1 MLKFFFCY
9 VVKRFVV
16 LLVITGSFLNTVHAE
31 ELDKS
36 PVDKRRHIAYIASD
50 LTIPFWDIVSRGI
63 RYTAIEL
70 GHDVVIYDANN
81 SVKSELEQT
90 VKAINS
96 QVDGIIIS
104 PQTSASCSM
113 VLNLARGA
121 GIPVVIADI
130 GTDSGEYVSYISS
143 DNQQGAYDIG
153 RVLVSNLHQLGWA
166 EGEVGI
172 IAIPQKRL
180 NGQAR
185 TAGFMKAMIEGG
197 IASVDIK
204 QMKTFSQQETYDYS
218 VELINRHPNL
228 RAIWLQTSHTV
239 PSTLKA
245 ISDLGKKGQVAV
257 ISFDAEPE
265 FPDMIDRGV
274 ILGSA
279 MQQPYLMGQEALLA
293 LDSHLKGEPVEKHKQ
308 LPILSI
314 SKKNVAEKL
323 SLIQK
328 TVLGL

>member
-1 MLKFFFCY
+1 MSKLFFY
-9 VVKRFVV
+9 SVVKRFVV
-16 LLVITGSFLNTVHAE
+16 ALIIAGSCFNVIHAE
-31 ELDKS
+31 ALDKQAME
-36 PVDKRRHIAYIASD
+36 KRLSIAYIASD
-50 LTIPFWDIVSRGI
+50 LTIPFWEIVSRGI
-63 RYTAIEL
+63 RYTAMDL

-81 SVKSELEQT
+81 NVKSELEHT
-90 VKAINS
+90 VKAINGR
-96 QVDGIIIS
+96 VDGIIIS
-104 PQTSASCSM
+104 PQTSASCTM
-113 VLNLARGA
+113 VLNLAREA

-143 DNQQGAYDIG
+143 DNEQGAYDIG
-153 RVLVSNLHQLGWA
+153 RVLVSNLHKLGWA

-180 NGQAR
+180 NGEAR

-218 VELINRHPNL
+218 AELINRHPNL

-239 PSTLKA
+239 PSALKA
-245 ISDLGKKGQVAV
+245 ISDLGKKGKVAV
-257 ISFDAEPE
+257 IAFDAEPE
-265 FPDMIDRGV
+265 FPDMIDSGV

-293 LDSHLKGEPVEKHKQ
+293 LDSHLRGERVEKHKQ

-314 SKKNVAEKL
+314 SKQNVVEKL